1 MLSSPTIKNCVIPY
15 GGGWAGDFLLFCR
28 GAFHMR
34 PSTCVLNFTKR
45 KGKSLPYS
53 KQSRHPIRRGIYV
66 ALPDKDPARISIVPA
81 WRKNAR
87 LCGITKKSGSIFVK

>member
-1 MLSSPTIKNCVIPY
+1 MQTKVC
-15 GGGWAGDFLLFCR
+15 DFLAEDW
-28 GAFHMR
+28 GD
-34 PSTCVLNFTKR
+34 VV
-45 KGKSLPYS
+45 LPYN
-53 KQSRHPIRRGIYV
+53 KQSRYPIRRGIYV